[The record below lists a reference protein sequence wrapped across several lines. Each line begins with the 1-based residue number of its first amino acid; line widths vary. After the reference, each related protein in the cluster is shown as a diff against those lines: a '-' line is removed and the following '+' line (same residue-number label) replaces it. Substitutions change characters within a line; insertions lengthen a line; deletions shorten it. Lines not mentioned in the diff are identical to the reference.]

1 MPRIGESATVS
12 PPWCSP
18 NSGDR
23 VTVGTFANFR
33 IAIDNEFRGEFAYVQ
48 YRRWGLLQLW
58 EGGRYKTGAP
68 KRQRADHRIWVH
80 LNYGATG
87 SFTSAREAAAL
98 VERLIAAAP
107 VNLDEWRH
115 YLTIGG

>member
-1 MPRIGESATVS
+1 M
-12 PPWCSP
+12 
-18 NSGDR
+18 
-23 VTVGTFANFR
+23 
-33 IAIDNEFRGEFAYVQ
+33 
-48 YRRWGLLQLW
+48 LQVW

-68 KRQRADHRIWVH
+68 TRQRAEHRIWVH

-98 VERLIAAAP
+98 VERLTALSP
-107 VNLDEWRH
+107 VSLDEWRH

>member
-1 MPRIGESATVS
+1 VIGVRL
-12 PPWCSP
+12 
-18 NSGDR
+18 G
-23 VTVGTFANFR
+23 
-33 IAIDNEFRGEFAYVQ
+33 
-48 YRRWGLLQLW
+48 
-58 EGGRYKTGAP
+58 
-68 KRQRADHRIWVH
+68 QRAQVTLAPHRRVD
-80 LNYGATG
+80 YGATG